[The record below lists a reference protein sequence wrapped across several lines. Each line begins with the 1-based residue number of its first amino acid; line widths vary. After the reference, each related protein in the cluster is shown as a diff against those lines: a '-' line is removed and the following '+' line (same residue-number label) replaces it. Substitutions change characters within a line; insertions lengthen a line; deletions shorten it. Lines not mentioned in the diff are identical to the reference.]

1 MLAVV
6 DPLSTYWRRFLHLST
21 SSPSSS
27 SPKVCHGLMLC
38 CETTTKQEA
47 APCVPESSSNT
58 NRSFIT
64 AVVNAQHSTVYLI
77 YLSFVELQ
85 KIFIITLKRSPV
97 LQYSTVVISMQE
109 EERQIRTQ
117 AKMVISWINHD
128 PFIRWT
134 EQQLIFITIFVIV
147 AQRERETVLSRDY
160 LSSSC
165 SDGCKKSTTID
176 ICRGRG

>member
-1 MLAVV
+1 MGREARAYLIRSVNFSQSSQSFFSFPELMISPLRVIRLYFKCLRLWIHCPHTDVV
-6 DPLSTYWRRFLHLST
+6 FLHLST

-64 AVVNAQHSTVYLI
+64 AVVNAQHSTIYLI

-109 EERQIRTQ
+109 EKRQIRTQ

-128 PFIRWT
+128 PFIR
-134 EQQLIFITIFVIV
+134 
-147 AQRERETVLSRDY
+147 
-160 LSSSC
+160 
-165 SDGCKKSTTID
+165 
-176 ICRGRG
+176 